1 MSLNGNM
8 KKHHRTLGFFGLT
21 LLAGLLLSK
30 VGSGQE
36 PPGPWEVP
44 DEYRQMENPVEASE
58 ESITRGM
65 VVYIRNCASCHGR
78 EGLGD
83 GPKARTL
90 ETFSGDMSSDAYQSQ
105 TDGEHFY
112 KSKFG
117 RDEMPSYEGKLSDEE
132 IWHLVNYMR
141 TFKK

>member
-1 MSLNGNM
+1 M
-8 KKHHRTLGFFGLT
+8 KGIMNHQCKILRMAGLT
-21 LLAGLLLSK
+21 FLAGILLSMTEIR
-30 VGSGQE
+30 QDQ
-36 PPGPWEVP
+36 PAPWEVP
-44 DEYRQMENPVEASE
+44 DEYKNLKNPIEASE
-58 ESITRGM
+58 ESVGKGM
-65 VVYIRNCASCHGR
+65 ILYIRNCAACHGR

-83 GPKARTL
+83 GPKAGTL

-105 TDGEHFY
+105 TDGEQFY

-117 RDEMPSYEGKLSDEE
+117 RDEMPSYEDKLSDEQ

>member
-1 MSLNGNM
+1 MNKQHKIFSILSLSFLTVLLISMTGILQDPPAAWDVPEEYKNM
-8 KKHHRTLGFFGLT
+8 K
-21 LLAGLLLSK
+21 
-30 VGSGQE
+30 
-36 PPGPWEVP
+36 
-44 DEYRQMENPVEASE
+44 NPVEANE
-58 ESITRGM
+58 ESITTGM
-65 VVYIRNCASCHGR
+65 MMYIRSCASCHGR

-117 RDEMPSYEGKLSDEE
+117 RDEMPSYEDKFSDEE
-132 IWHLVNYMR
+132 IWHMVNYMR

>member
-1 MSLNGNM
+1 M
-8 KKHHRTLGFFGLT
+8 KYKQTIFGIAGLT
-21 LLAGLLLSK
+21 FLALLFLPMTGLS
-30 VGSGQE
+30 QD
-36 PPGPWEVP
+36 PPAPWEVP
-44 DEYRQMENPVEASE
+44 DEFKNMTNPIEPSE
-58 ESITRGM
+58 ESVGKGM
-65 VVYIRNCASCHGR
+65 ILYIRNCASCHGR

-83 GPKARTL
+83 GPKAQTL

-117 RDEMPSYEGKLSDEE
+117 RGEMPSYENKLSDEQ